1 MTQMDSSLPVPRP
14 INTRGASGAAPGA
27 APCHLNPLHALAH
40 HLVNPRGSTHDSPV
54 LLPLLQQVEASPTTG
69 IHQLCPP
76 LFQSQT
82 QPARLPLPIPAR
94 TEAASGAEPSRGVKR
109 EYEPRVGNGKQSVA
123 NSDGWQ
129 WRKYGEKLVKGSPN
143 PRSYYKCSHPGC
155 LAKKIVERSEAD
167 GTVLSTEYKGDH
179 CHPAPLTSKA
189 SRFRPKPK
197 PEPPASSSQGMMMNM
212 SSVGMLPMGGGG
224 MLPIPDALKSDFPVS
239 NQGPGSLAAEH
250 EEDTETSEAEPA
262 AALRSAPQD
271 ARPAQVAANAIR
283 KLRENQDSPSKR
295 LDLLAA
301 YAEEAERQL
310 QSNSNSPEMGP
321 SAKRQRTEGGVSTRG
336 RAHPDED
343 DEGTAAP
350 SGSGMQRVVDMAN
363 MDDGFRWRKYGQ
375 KQVKGSPFP
384 RAYYKCTHAG
394 CTVRKHVERSAEDET
409 RFVVTYEGTHNHRP
423 PTGARRRSPKDV
435 ADADEEFEGE
445 DAEEDS
451 SQPTSPNYGG
461 AQQSLAQQ
469 QAASRGQPSQAQQ
482 QQQQAPLP
490 QQPGSAELGQ
500 QLQQLQSSLLASSVL
515 QQAALTGVLPLYNPS
530 SLTNEVLA
538 SLGLSADALH
548 GMEALSGMNLP
559 PNNLADLTNLLR
571 QHAQIDMA
579 LAAQAQAMDAASAG
593 WDPLA
598 CLITPRPNVSPAG
611 APAGQAQA
619 VPSAGTSRQGK
630 PAVTQA
636 RQQVATTEA

>member
-1 MTQMDSSLPVPRP
+1 MEILPV
-14 INTRGASGAAPGA
+14 ISI
-27 APCHLNPLHALAH
+27 
-40 HLVNPRGSTHDSPV
+40 D
-54 LLPLLQQVEASPTTG
+54 
-69 IHQLCPP
+69 
-76 LFQSQT
+76 
-82 QPARLPLPIPAR
+82 
-94 TEAASGAEPSRGVKR
+94 
-109 EYEPRVGNGKQSVA
+109 
-123 NSDGWQ
+123 
-129 WRKYGEKLVKGSPN
+129 
-143 PRSYYKCSHPGC
+143 
-155 LAKKIVERSEAD
+155 
-167 GTVLSTEYKGDH
+167 
-179 CHPAPLTSKA
+179 TSA
-189 SRFRPKPK
+189 Q
-197 PEPPASSSQGMMMNM
+197 SSQGMMMNM
-212 SSVGMLPMGGGG
+212 SSVGMLSMGGGG

-363 MDDGFRWRKYGQ
+363 MDDGF
-375 KQVKGSPFP
+375 
-384 RAYYKCTHAG
+384 
-394 CTVRKHVERSAEDET
+394 SAEDET

-435 ADADEEFEGE
+435 ADAVKGACVPAAALHAEDEEFEGE

>member
-1 MTQMDSSLPVPRP
+1 YILRMDSSLPVPRP
-14 INTRGASGAAPGA
+14 TSTRVAAGGAPGA
-27 APCHLNPLHALAH
+27 TPGHLNPLQALAH
-40 HLVNPRGSTHDSPV
+40 HLVNPRGATHDSPV

-76 LFQSQT
+76 LFQSQS

-94 TEAASGAEPSRGVKR
+94 TEAASGAEASRGIKR

-179 CHPAPLTSKA
+179 CHPAPLTCKA

-197 PEPPASSSQGMMMNM
+197 AEQHAAGTLSLP
-212 SSVGMLPMGGGG
+212 SVGMLPMSGGG

-239 NQGPGSLAAEH
+239 NQGPGSLAAEQ
-250 EEDTETSEAEPA
+250 EDETETSEAEPA
-262 AALRSAPQD
+262 PVLRSALQD
-271 ARPAQVAANAIR
+271 VRPAQAAANVIR
-283 KLRENQDSPSKR
+283 KMRESQDSPSKR

-310 QSNSNSPEMGP
+310 NSNSNSPEAGP
-321 SAKRQRTEGGVSTRG
+321 CNKRQRTEAGGARA
-336 RAHPDED
+336 RAHGDED

-384 RAYYKCTHAG
+384 RAYYKCTHVG

-409 RFVVTYEGTHNHRP
+409 RFVVTYEGTHNHRAP
-423 PTGARRRSPKDV
+423 AGARRRSPKDV
-435 ADADEEFEGE
+435 AEAEDEEFEGE
-445 DAEEDS
+445 DAEDES
-451 SQPTSPNYGG
+451 SQPTSPNYGPQV
-461 AQQSLAQQ
+461 AQLSQAQQ
-469 QAASRGQPSQAQQ
+469 QAASKGQQPPQQQPSQQQ
-482 QQQQAPLP
+482 P

-500 QLQQLQSSLLASSVL
+500 QLHLQSSLLASSVL
-515 QQAALTGVLPLYNPS
+515 QQAALTGVLPLLPYNT
-530 SLTNEVLA
+530 SLSTEVLA
-538 SLGLSADALH
+538 TLGLSAETLN
-548 GMEALSGMNLP
+548 GMEALNALNVS
-559 PNNLADLTNLLR
+559 NLADLNNLLR

-611 APAGQAQA
+611 AQSGQAQA
-619 VPSAGTSRQGK
+619 VPSAGTGKQGK
-630 PAVTQA
+630 QAVAQA